1 MVIFSK
7 ALLRKLLYHSYVKVS
22 SQQLRDTFN
31 SSVLKDTLWLKISWA
46 WIKIGANSLIKTL
59 VNSKKRKSA
68 KVPWTLSLAKKNAN
82 PHFKEHC
89 LKIHISLVVILFF
102 FSQTNLA
109 FKYNPLFIDILIF
122 TFILRIFKFI
132 QCLYVFFIKTSKVLI
147 RFNVLFVRFSSSKC
161 FVMSCF
167 PWKTLTC

>member
-22 SQQLRDTFN
+22 SQQLQDTFN

-89 LKIHISLVVILFF
+89 LKIYISLFVILFF

-109 FKYNPLFIDILIF
+109 FKYNPLFIDILGSF
-122 TFILRIFKFI
+122 CHSFDFYLILRILKFI
-132 QCLYVFFIKTSKVLI
+132 QFLYAIFCK
-147 RFNVLFVRFSSSKC
+147 NQ
-161 FVMSCF
+161 
-167 PWKTLTC
+167 

>member
-7 ALLRKLLYHSYVKVS
+7 ALLWKLLYHSYVKVS

-109 FKYNPLFIDILIF
+109 FKYNPLFIEILGSF
-122 TFILRIFKFI
+122 YHSFDFYLILQILKFI
-132 QCLYVFFIKTSKVLI
+132 QSLYAIFCK
-147 RFNVLFVRFSSSKC
+147 NQ
-161 FVMSCF
+161 
-167 PWKTLTC
+167 